1 MMKLN
6 QSNVERWNWKKKLIK
21 LLKSIKKN
29 KENRNYKNGNQHEN
43 KKIN

>member
-1 MMKLN
+1 MEL
-6 QSNVERWNWKKKLIK
+6 EKKIIK